1 MNDLRKGLNE
11 TLEAL
16 LITLSEE
23 NIKLIEEYISMLF
36 KWRAR
41 HNIVSTKDPEYFL
54 KRDFFLTVL
63 DYFQFEATET
73 DLTL

>member
-1 MNDLRKGLNE
+1 MNDLRKVLNE

-36 KWRAR
+36 KWHSR
-41 HNIVSTKDPEYFL
+41 HNIISTKDPEYFL
-54 KRDFFLTVL
+54 KRDFFDSLSMIKH
-63 DYFQFEATET
+63 
-73 DLTL
+73 